1 MILARCPECATTFRV
16 APEQLKAR
24 SGRVRCGQCKAVFN
38 AFDAL
43 VEAPRE
49 PVTSPA
55 GAVTSA
61 ADLTHRS
68 GDRADRTL
76 APTDEVTPA
85 PLDALGQAPSTDRA
99 GLVAPVRTE
108 DVSAAGPEDGLA
120 PAAPAVREAQAAG
133 LVAARETRATPGY
146 NKWAERP
153 LASPDTGFDAASRR
167 PRWPARLFALVL
179 LLGLLVQVVY
189 HYRGEIAALRPEL
202 RPWLRAAC
210 AHLACEVPLP
220 RQAELISIEGSELQ
234 ADAARGGLL
243 VLQATLKNRAAFAQ
257 ALPALELTLTDT
269 QDRAVLRRVLS
280 PAEYLPAR
288 ADPAAAFA
296 ANSELAVKLW
306 FDAREAAAGYRLYVF
321 YP

>member
-43 VEAPRE
+43 VETPHDH
-49 PVTSPA
+49 VTSPA
-55 GAVTSA
+55 GAVTRA
-61 ADLTHRS
+61 ADVAHRV
-68 GDRADRTL
+68 GDRADRTP
-76 APTDEVTPA
+76 APTDEISAA
-85 PLDALGQAPSTDRA
+85 PFDEPGQAPSTVHADP
-99 GLVAPVRTE
+99 VAPVRT
-108 DVSAAGPEDGLA
+108 DAAAAGPDDGLA

-133 LVAARETRATPGY
+133 LVAARETRAIPGY
-146 NKWAERP
+146 SKWAERP

-167 PRWPARLFALVL
+167 PRWPARLFALLL
-179 LLGLLVQVVY
+179 LLGLLAQGVY
-189 HYRGEIAALRPEL
+189 HFRGEIAALRPEL

-210 AHLACEVPLP
+210 VHLACEVPLP

-257 ALPALELTLTDT
+257 AYPALELTLTDT
-269 QDRAVLRRVLS
+269 QDRAVLRRVLPPS
-280 PAEYLPAR
+280 EYLPAT

-296 ANSELAVKLW
+296 ANTELAVKLW
-306 FDAREAAAGYRLYVF
+306 LDAREAAAGYRLYVF